1 MADLLLKIKTVIAEI
16 LVENLKASLIEN
28 DYIARNGIN
37 YGPLTTGSNIYR
49 LIDYEVIGDDVFIY
63 MPSYA
68 VNIEFGRRAGV
79 ERQVTKNGRTYTL
92 YTGMPPIRSILL
104 WIRNKGITPRDGIS
118 LNQLAFLIA
127 RSIARR
133 GIPARPFIE
142 RAIERTQDDERL
154 DLNINEFIDEQIQ
167 NLIDNII

>member
-1 MADLLLKIKTVIAEI
+1 MADLLLKIKTVIAEV
-16 LVENLKASLIEN
+16 LVENLKASLIQD
-28 DYIARNGIN
+28 DYIARNGVN
-37 YGPLTTGSNIYR
+37 YGPLTTNSNIYK
-49 LIDYEVIGDDVFIY
+49 LIDYEVIGNDVFIY
-63 MPSYA
+63 MPTYA

-79 ERQVTKNGRTYTL
+79 ARQVSRNGRTYTVWSN
-92 YTGMPPIRSILL
+92 MPPIRSILL

-118 LNQLAFLIA
+118 LNQLAFLIS

-142 RAIERTQDDERL
+142 RAIEMTQDDARL

>member
-37 YGPLTTGSNIYR
+37 YGPLTTDSNIYR
-49 LIDYEVIGDDVFIY
+49 LIDYEVIGDNVFIS

-68 VNIEFGRRAGV
+68 VNIEFGRRAGT
-79 ERQVTKNGRTYTL
+79 R
-92 YTGMPPIRSILL
+92 MPPMRSILL
-104 WIRNKGITPRDGIS
+104 WIRRKGITPRDGIS